1 MSYISIFKTNV
12 NDEKDLVKLNPI
24 FNGVFGK
31 SNWTVALDDEEKIL
45 RTSSTQ
51 QCAEMVIQILTYL
64 GFDCEELS
72 YN

>member
-51 QCAEMVIQILTYL
+51 QCGEMVIQILTYL

-72 YN
+72 YS